1 MSMSEKISVASS
13 HQTLSGCDQP
23 CSNNVFPTVSK
34 NIYFHKPS
42 VELNRSKIFG
52 RRLSPAVT
60 ISLIPLAF
68 LLVTLISVIIA
79 RGADAVSEL
88 GPWILLTAA
97 ALSLGLSAIGGIA
110 TRRSLITGL
119 RRSAIQ
125 ILPAVPIL
133 ICIATVATTWM
144 LSGVVPTLISYG
156 LHLLSPKFFLIITCA
171 VCSVISVA
179 TGSSWTTIA
188 TIGVAFL
195 GIGEVMG
202 YSDPWIAG
210 AIISGAYF
218 GDKVSPLSDTAV
230 VASSTAGVDLFDHI
244 RYLMFTTV
252 PAMTIALLVFLTVGL
267 TSSLS
272 PSPESA
278 PLLDALGST
287 FNLSPWTMAIPALT
301 LVLII
306 MRVKT
311 IFVLTAATIF
321 GAAGIFL
328 LQPQLS
334 IGAADLLPALW
345 NGSSLSTGNGALDE
359 LSATGGIL
367 GMLPTVYLV
376 LSAMIFGSA
385 MIGTGMLTS
394 LTEAFTSRLRRRTGI
409 VSATVA
415 SGLAMNCA
423 TADQYLSLIIT
434 GNMYRPLY
442 RRNRLE
448 ARLLSRSMEDSIS
461 VTSVLIPWNSC
472 GITQST
478 VLGVST
484 LAYAPCCIFNIL
496 TPLMSILIARLGFK
510 IPVVAP
516 KVPAYN

>member
-1 MSMSEKISVASS
+1 M
-13 HQTLSGCDQP
+13 
-23 CSNNVFPTVSK
+23 
-34 NIYFHKPS
+34 
-42 VELNRSKIFG
+42 NRSKIFG

-218 GDKVSPLSDTAV
+218 GDKVSPLSDTTV

-252 PAMTIALLVFLTVGL
+252 PAMTIACWCF
-267 TSSLS
+267 
-272 PSPESA
+272 
-278 PLLDALGST
+278 
-287 FNLSPWTMAIPALT
+287 
-301 LVLII
+301 
-306 MRVKT
+306 
-311 IFVLTAATIF
+311 
-321 GAAGIFL
+321 
-328 LQPQLS
+328 
-334 IGAADLLPALW
+334 
-345 NGSSLSTGNGALDE
+345 
-359 LSATGGIL
+359 
-367 GMLPTVYLV
+367 
-376 LSAMIFGSA
+376 
-385 MIGTGMLTS
+385 
-394 LTEAFTSRLRRRTGI
+394 
-409 VSATVA
+409 
-415 SGLAMNCA
+415 
-423 TADQYLSLIIT
+423 
-434 GNMYRPLY
+434 
-442 RRNRLE
+442 
-448 ARLLSRSMEDSIS
+448 
-461 VTSVLIPWNSC
+461 
-472 GITQST
+472 
-478 VLGVST
+478 
-484 LAYAPCCIFNIL
+484 
-496 TPLMSILIARLGFK
+496 
-510 IPVVAP
+510 
-516 KVPAYN
+516 

>member
-1 MSMSEKISVASS
+1 M
-13 HQTLSGCDQP
+13 
-23 CSNNVFPTVSK
+23 
-34 NIYFHKPS
+34 
-42 VELNRSKIFG
+42 NRSKIFG

-218 GDKVSPLSDTAV
+218 GDKVSPLSDTTV

-267 TSSLS
+267 
-272 PSPESA
+272 PPVCH
-278 PLLDALGST
+278 P
-287 FNLSPWTMAIPALT
+287 
-301 LVLII
+301 
-306 MRVKT
+306 RR
-311 IFVLTAATIF
+311 
-321 GAAGIFL
+321 
-328 LQPQLS
+328 
-334 IGAADLLPALW
+334 
-345 NGSSLSTGNGALDE
+345 
-359 LSATGGIL
+359 
-367 GMLPTVYLV
+367 
-376 LSAMIFGSA
+376 
-385 MIGTGMLTS
+385 
-394 LTEAFTSRLRRRTGI
+394 SRLRCSMRSDRR
-409 VSATVA
+409 
-415 SGLAMNCA
+415 
-423 TADQYLSLIIT
+423 LIS
-434 GNMYRPLY
+434 RPGQWLF
-442 RRNRLE
+442 RH
-448 ARLLSRSMEDSIS
+448 
-461 VTSVLIPWNSC
+461 
-472 GITQST
+472 
-478 VLGVST
+478 
-484 LAYAPCCIFNIL
+484 
-496 TPLMSILIARLGFK
+496 
-510 IPVVAP
+510 
-516 KVPAYN
+516 